1 MTYMYIVG
9 IVLARHIIYFN
20 RNYTINVSHLKCT
33 SIARVYIHIYQRMYI
48 YIYIHAY
55 TYMRLGVYA
64 YYAS

>member
-1 MTYMYIVG
+1 MTYIYIVG
-9 IVLARHIIYFN
+9 IVLTRHIIYFN

-48 YIYIHAY
+48 YIHAY